1 MRERDTSKRA
11 WIMQFGNLSVDCFL
25 ETASALTVCTV
36 YWSQR
41 AGGRGIGFIQ
51 RERKSLCS

>member
-25 ETASALTVCTV
+25 ETASALRECVV
-36 YWSQR
+36 YWFQR

-51 RERKSLCS
+51 REGKSPCS